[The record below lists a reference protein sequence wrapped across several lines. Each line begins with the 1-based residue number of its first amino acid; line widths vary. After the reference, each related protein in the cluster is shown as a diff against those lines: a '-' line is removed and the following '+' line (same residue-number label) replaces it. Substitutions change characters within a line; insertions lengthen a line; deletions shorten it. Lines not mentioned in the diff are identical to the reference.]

1 MRYSILATEGP
12 HDQAF
17 LAKLLKVIGFKAI
30 EDDYN
35 SLDPFWKGFVPKYPP
50 ASGRLYTRMN
60 MPSIL
65 ASQTDSV
72 AIYWGEGSN
81 LVDNV
86 IALAANNSDYKDA
99 IHAFGLVV
107 DADDKQP
114 NIVAKEKAQKLQIIF
129 PTMSEIPGEI
139 TPGTPRTGIYLL
151 PDNQGQGT
159 LDSCLVKCASVV
171 YPDHRTGAEKF
182 LNELDSRHTSH
193 LRTSIAREKAV
204 VACIVGVLKPGK
216 SNTASLADNNWVS
229 KQTVSNVDEISSLCG
244 FVKSLLEIS

>member
-35 SLDPFWKGFVPKYPP
+35 SLDPFWKGFVLKYPP
-50 ASGRLYTRMN
+50 GSWRLYTRMN

-107 DADDKQP
+107 DAD
-114 NIVAKEKAQKLQIIF
+114 
-129 PTMSEIPGEI
+129 
-139 TPGTPRTGIYLL
+139 
-151 PDNQGQGT
+151 DNQGQGT

>member
-86 IALAANNSDYKDA
+86 IALAASNSDYSDT
-99 IHAFGLVV
+99 IHAFVLVL
-107 DADDKQP
+107 DADDEQP
-114 NIVAKEKAQKLQIIF
+114 FSVAK
-129 PTMSEIPGEI
+129 
-139 TPGTPRTGIYLL
+139 
-151 PDNQGQGT
+151 
-159 LDSCLVKCASVV
+159 
-171 YPDHRTGAEKF
+171 
-182 LNELDSRHTSH
+182 
-193 LRTSIAREKAV
+193 
-204 VACIVGVLKPGK
+204 
-216 SNTASLADNNWVS
+216 
-229 KQTVSNVDEISSLCG
+229 
-244 FVKSLLEIS
+244 